1 MNLQHINEIVLD
13 VDNRNIIAINA
24 KQYDKKSRYI
34 QISVID
40 GSNILKL
47 DKKSISAF
55 MRLKKPD
62 DLGVFNQCSVTDEG
76 KILVELT
83 EQCLSTPG
91 RANVDIVLVEKIFS
105 SGKVTVDDINKLNSP
120 ILSTMNFIINI
131 TPTALEN
138 STIESSY
145 EFNALNNALSQID
158 YNNKKVESLDK
169 TMTTNENQRIQNENT
184 RITNETNRV
193 SAENKRQTDTA
204 DAIKKTNAAIDK
216 ANDFIFKADGALN
229 TINQKAQEVQT
240 NANNAKTS
248 ETNSKNSATASA
260 TSATNSANSA
270 LESKS
275 YAIGTNNSFRKNDS
289 TDNSKYYSEKS
300 REYSNTWKG
309 SLLPKGI
316 ISFTQLPTSNL
327 IAGFLYSIN
336 EAFVTD
342 DRFVEGAGFSYPKGT
357 NVYWTENNKWKALSG
372 VLSREISKQNYAALS
387 EAEKKNGTIY
397 YVTDDDYT
405 LSIDSSLSS
414 TSKNPIQNKAV
425 NNKFAEI
432 ETSISS
438 AKSETKTYT
447 DTKIANLINGAP
459 ETLDTLKE
467 VADAI
472 ESSKS
477 VEEALNKAIGT
488 KANNSVLSSHTSNTT
503 IHVTSE
509 ERTKWNT
516 VNDKVDKVN
525 GKVLSSN
532 DYTTTEKNK
541 LAGIANNATAVT
553 DSTVSGWGY
562 KKTDTNTWRPQP
574 DWNATSGDAT
584 IKNKPTSMPASDVY
598 SWAKASSKPSYTWSE
613 IGNKPSTFTPS
624 SHTHNYAGSSS
635 AGGSANSLSYF
646 QNTSSTNV
654 GQAEGG
660 SNAIAYISDYSG
672 TALTSG
678 VKDGALYR
686 QAYSTSWVHQIY
698 GDYRTGQIAVRGKNN
713 GAWQNW
719 RRVLDESNYKTF
731 CTPANIGAAAT
742 NHSHSNYLTAINKT
756 MVVNALG
763 YTPPTTNTT
772 YSVATQSTNGLFSAS
787 DKKKLDGITSGS
799 NTVMKLISST
809 DYSKLSDAQKK
820 NGTVYFVV

>member
-1 MNLQHINEIVLD
+1 MHYLRL
-13 VDNRNIIAINA
+13 II
-24 KQYDKKSRYI
+24 
-34 QISVID
+34 
-40 GSNILKL
+40 
-47 DKKSISAF
+47 
-55 MRLKKPD
+55 
-62 DLGVFNQCSVTDEG
+62 
-76 KILVELT
+76 
-83 EQCLSTPG
+83 
-91 RANVDIVLVEKIFS
+91 
-105 SGKVTVDDINKLNSP
+105 
-120 ILSTMNFIINI
+120 II
-131 TPTALEN
+131 
-138 STIESSY
+138 
-145 EFNALNNALSQID
+145 
-158 YNNKKVESLDK
+158 KVESLDK

-425 NNKFAEI
+425 SNKFAEI

-574 DWNATSGDAT
+574 DWNATSGDAA

-635 AGGSANSLSYF
+635 TGGSANSLSYF

>member
-229 TINQKAQEVQT
+229 TINQKAQKVQT

-425 NNKFAEI
+425 SNKFAEI

>member
-425 NNKFAEI
+425 SNKFAEI

-488 KANNSVLSSHTSNTT
+488 KANNSVLSSLTSNTT

-574 DWNATSGDAT
+574 DWNATSGDAA

-809 DYSKLSDAQKK
+809 DYS
-820 NGTVYFVV
+820 

>member
-357 NVYWTENNKWKALSG
+357 NIYWTENNKWKALSG

-425 NNKFAEI
+425 SNKFAEI

>member
-1 MNLQHINEIVLD
+1 MLQVTKKIVLD
-13 VDNRNIIAINA
+13 FHNKNIVSVNA
-24 KQYDKKSRYI
+24 KQYDNDSRYI
-34 QISVID
+34 EITCID
-40 GSNILKL
+40 QGKL
-47 DKKSISAF
+47 YKLNKNSLSAF
-55 MRLKKPD
+55 IRLKKPD
-62 DLGVFNQCSVTDEG
+62 SLGVFNLCEITDEG
-76 KILVELT
+76 KIIVELT
-83 EQCLSTPG
+83 EQCLAVSG
-91 RANVDIVLVEKIFS
+91 KAQADIVIIEKVF
-105 SGKVTVDDINKLNSP
+105 TVGNKPTNIEDIAKINVP
-120 ILSTMNFIINI
+120 VLSTMTFTVNI
-131 TPTALEN
+131 TPSALDN
-138 STIESSY
+138 SQIESSY
-145 EFNALNNALSQID
+145 EFDALNNALAQID
-158 YNNKKVESLDK
+158 YNNKKVENLDK
-169 TMTTNENQRIQNENT
+169 TLTANENVRIQSENTRKTNENNRIA
-184 RITNETNRV
+184 
-193 SAENKRQTDTA
+193 AEQKRQTDTTT
-204 DAIKKTNAAIDK
+204 AISKANEATDKTNAAIK
-216 ANDFIFKADGALN
+216 AANDFIFKANGAMD
-229 TINQKAQEVQT
+229 TINQKASEVQA

-248 ETNSKNSATASA
+248 EINAKKSETASS
-260 TSATNSANSA
+260 TSAKNSANSA

-275 YAIGTNNSFRKNDS
+275 YAIGTNNSFRNNDS
-289 TDNSKYYSEKS
+289 TDNSKYYSERS

-316 ISFTQLPTSNL
+316 ISFTQLPTSNI

-342 DRFVEGAGFSYPKGT
+342 NRFVEGAGFSYPKGT
-357 NVYWTENNKWKALSG
+357 NVYWTENSKWKALSG
-372 VLSREISKQNYAALS
+372 VLSREINKQDYEALS

-405 LSIDSSLSS
+405 LSIDSSFSS
-414 TSKNPIQNKAV
+414 SSKNPIQNKV
-425 NNKFAEI
+425 VTNKF
-432 ETSISS
+432 TSIESS
-438 AKSETKTYT
+438 ISAAKSESKTYT
-447 DTKIANLINGAP
+447 DTKISALINGAP

-472 ESSKS
+472 ESNKS
-477 VEEALNKAIGT
+477 VEEALNKAI
-488 KANNSVLSSHTSNTT
+488 SN
-503 IHVTSE
+503 
-509 ERTKWNT
+509 
-516 VNDKVDKVN
+516 KVDKVN

-574 DWNATSGDAT
+574 DWNATSGDAA

>member
-425 NNKFAEI
+425 SNKFAEI

-574 DWNATSGDAT
+574 DWNATSGDAA

-635 AGGSANSLSYF
+635 TGGSANSLSYF

>member
-425 NNKFAEI
+425 SNKFAEI

-574 DWNATSGDAT
+574 DWNATSGNAA

>member
-425 NNKFAEI
+425 SNKFAEI

-488 KANNSVLSSHTSNTT
+488 KANNSVLSYHTSNTT

>member
-216 ANDFIFKADGALN
+216 TNDFIFKADGALN

-425 NNKFAEI
+425 SNKFAEI

>member
-425 NNKFAEI
+425 SNKFAEI

-574 DWNATSGDAT
+574 DWNATSGDAA

>member
-425 NNKFAEI
+425 SNKFAEI

>member
-425 NNKFAEI
+425 SNKFAEI

-574 DWNATSGDAT
+574 DWNATSGDAA

-731 CTPANIGAAAT
+731 CTLANIGAAAT

>member
-425 NNKFAEI
+425 SNKFAEI

-472 ESSKS
+472 ELSKS

-574 DWNATSGDAT
+574 DWNATSGDAA

>member
-204 DAIKKTNAAIDK
+204 DAIKKNNAAIDK

-425 NNKFAEI
+425 SNKFAEI

-574 DWNATSGDAT
+574 DWNATSGDAA

>member
-425 NNKFAEI
+425 SNKFAEI

-553 DSTVSGWGY
+553 DSTVSRWGY

-574 DWNATSGDAT
+574 DWNATSGDAA

>member
-425 NNKFAEI
+425 SNKFAEI

-553 DSTVSGWGY
+553 DLTVSGWGY

-574 DWNATSGDAT
+574 DWNATSGDAA

>member
-270 LESKS
+270 LKSKS

-425 NNKFAEI
+425 SNKFAEI

-574 DWNATSGDAT
+574 DWNATSGDAA

-635 AGGSANSLSYF
+635 TGGSANSLSYF

>member
-357 NVYWTENNKWKALSG
+357 NIYWTENNKWKALSG

-425 NNKFAEI
+425 SNKFAEI

-574 DWNATSGDAT
+574 DWNATSGDAA

-635 AGGSANSLSYF
+635 TGGSANSLSYF

>member
-425 NNKFAEI
+425 SNKFAEI

-574 DWNATSGDAT
+574 DWNATSGDAA

-613 IGNKPSTFTPS
+613 IGNKPSTFIPS

>member
-425 NNKFAEI
+425 SNKFAEI

-574 DWNATSGDAT
+574 DWNATSGDAA

-613 IGNKPSTFTPS
+613 IGNKPTTFTPS

-787 DKKKLDGITSGS
+787 DKKKLDGITNGS

>member
-216 ANDFIFKADGALN
+216 ADDFIFKADGALN

-425 NNKFAEI
+425 SNKFAEI

-574 DWNATSGDAT
+574 DWNATSGDAA

>member
-55 MRLKKPD
+55 MHLKKPD

-425 NNKFAEI
+425 SNKFAEI

-574 DWNATSGDAT
+574 DWNATSGDAA

>member
-260 TSATNSANSA
+260 ASATNSANSA

-425 NNKFAEI
+425 SNKFAEI

-574 DWNATSGDAT
+574 DWNATSGDAA

>member
-425 NNKFAEI
+425 SNKFAEI

-472 ESSKS
+472 ESNKS

>member
-248 ETNSKNSATASA
+248 ETNSKKSATASA

-425 NNKFAEI
+425 SNKFAEI

-574 DWNATSGDAT
+574 DWNATSGDAA

-635 AGGSANSLSYF
+635 TGGSANSLSYF

>member
-34 QISVID
+34 QI
-40 GSNILKL
+40 
-47 DKKSISAF
+47 
-55 MRLKKPD
+55 
-62 DLGVFNQCSVTDEG
+62 SVTDEG

-425 NNKFAEI
+425 SNKFAEI

-574 DWNATSGDAT
+574 DWNATSGDAA

>member
-1 MNLQHINEIVLD
+1 MLQVTKKIVLD
-13 VDNRNIIAINA
+13 FHNKNIVSVNA
-24 KQYDKKSRYI
+24 KQYDNDSRYI
-34 QISVID
+34 EITCID
-40 GSNILKL
+40 QGKL
-47 DKKSISAF
+47 YKLNKNSLSAF
-55 MRLKKPD
+55 IRLKKPD
-62 DLGVFNQCSVTDEG
+62 SLGVFNLCEITDEG
-76 KILVELT
+76 KIIVELT
-83 EQCLSTPG
+83 EQCLAVSG
-91 RANVDIVLVEKIFS
+91 KAQADIVIIEKVF
-105 SGKVTVDDINKLNSP
+105 TVGNKPTNIEDIAKINVP
-120 ILSTMNFIINI
+120 VLSTMTFTVNI
-131 TPTALEN
+131 TPSALDN
-138 STIESSY
+138 SQIESSY
-145 EFNALNNALSQID
+145 EFDALNNALAQID
-158 YNNKKVESLDK
+158 YNNKKVENLDK
-169 TMTTNENQRIQNENT
+169 TLTANENVRIQSENTRKTNENNRIA
-184 RITNETNRV
+184 
-193 SAENKRQTDTA
+193 AEQKRQTDTTT
-204 DAIKKTNAAIDK
+204 AISKANEATDKTNAAIK
-216 ANDFIFKADGALN
+216 AANDFIFKANGAMD
-229 TINQKAQEVQT
+229 TINQKASEVQA

-248 ETNSKNSATASA
+248 EINAKKSETASS
-260 TSATNSANSA
+260 TSAKNSANSA

-275 YAIGTNNSFRKNDS
+275 YAIGTNNSFRNNDS
-289 TDNSKYYSEKS
+289 TDNSKYYSERS

-316 ISFTQLPTSNL
+316 ISFTQLPTSNI

-342 DRFVEGAGFSYPKGT
+342 NRFVEGAGFSYPKGT
-357 NVYWTENNKWKALSG
+357 NVYWTENSKWKALSG
-372 VLSREISKQNYAALS
+372 VLSREINKQDYEALS

-405 LSIDSSLSS
+405 LSIDSSFSS
-414 TSKNPIQNKAV
+414 SSKNPIQNKV
-425 NNKFAEI
+425 VTNKF
-432 ETSISS
+432 TSIESS
-438 AKSETKTYT
+438 ISAAKSESKTYT
-447 DTKIANLINGAP
+447 DTKISALINGAP

-472 ESSKS
+472 ESNKS
-477 VEEALNKAIGT
+477 VEEALNKAI
-488 KANNSVLSSHTSNTT
+488 SN
-503 IHVTSE
+503 
-509 ERTKWNT
+509 
-516 VNDKVDKVN
+516 KVDKVN

-574 DWNATSGDAT
+574 DWNATSGDAA
-584 IKNKPTSMPASDVY
+584 IKNKPTRMPASDVY
-598 SWAKASSKPSYTWSE
+598 SWAKASVKPSYSWSE
-613 IGNKPSTFTPS
+613 IGNKPNTFTPS
-624 SHTHNYAGSSS
+624 LHTHNYAGSSS

-719 RRVLDESNYKTF
+719 RRILDESNYKTF
-731 CTPANIGAAAT
+731 CTPSNIGAAAA
-742 NHSHSNYLTAINKT
+742 NHSHSNYLTGINKS

-772 YSVATQSTNGLFSAS
+772 YNVATQSSNGLFSAV

-820 NGTVYFVV
+820 NGTVYFVI